1 MSSFRRYF
9 RLSNLGTVIFFFLNL
24 ILLLTIFTDGF
35 LNTEVVPTI
44 VVAYMMTVGI
54 SLSPIGEWFLALMVG
69 AKEIRRIDTK
79 IRIIPLLEVVYS
91 KAKKESPDMVNSIHL
106 KIIHDSSPN
115 AYALGR
121 HTICVTDGLFE
132 LSDDMIMGI
141 LAHEVGHLVNHHSVL
156 QLLIGGS
163 NMLITGFLLMLK
175 IIAYMITAIF
185 SIFAIRSRSFLAGFL
200 IAFTGALSTISIWL
214 WTKFCMLFL
223 MASMRANEYV
233 ADEYARTIGFGYE
246 LANALDTIHMNT
258 PSNGLL
264 KALYS
269 THPDYNDRVARLQ
282 EAGVAY
288 YRYY

>member
-1 MSSFRRYF
+1 M
-9 RLSNLGTVIFFFLNL
+9 
-24 ILLLTIFTDGF
+24 
-35 LNTEVVPTI
+35 
-44 VVAYMMTVGI
+44 
-54 SLSPIGEWFLALMVG
+54 
-69 AKEIRRIDTK
+69 
-79 IRIIPLLEVVYS
+79 LEVVYN
-91 KAKKESPDMVNSIHL
+91 KAKKESPDMVNTIHL
-106 KIIHDSSPN
+106 KIIHDSAPN

-132 LSDDMIMGI
+132 LSDDMIMGV
-141 LAHEVGHLVNHHSVL
+141 LAHEVGHIVNHHSVL

-175 IIAYMITAIF
+175 IIAYIITAIF
-185 SIFAIRSRSFLAGFL
+185 SVFAIRSRSFLAGTL
-200 IAFTGALSTISIWL
+200 IALTGAMSTVAIWL

-246 LANALDTIHMNT
+246 LASALDMIHSNT

-269 THPDYNDRVARLQ
+269 THPDHNDRVARLQ

-288 YRYY
+288 YRY

>member
-9 RLSNLGTVIFFFLNL
+9 RLSNIGTLMFFSLNL
-24 ILLLTIFTDGF
+24 MLLVAIFTDGF
-35 LNTEVVPTI
+35 LNAEAIPTI
-44 VVAYMMTVGI
+44 VVAYIVTIGI
-54 SLSPIGEWFLALMVG
+54 SLSPIGEWFLSVMVG
-69 AKEIRRIDTK
+69 AKEIKRIDTK
-79 IRIIPLLEVVYS
+79 IRIIPLLEVVYN

-121 HTICVTDGLFE
+121 HTICVTDGLFD

-141 LAHEVGHLVNHHSVL
+141 LAHEVGHIVNHHSVL

-163 NMLITGFLLMLK
+163 NALITGFLLMLK

-185 SIFAIRSRSFLAGFL
+185 SLFAIRSRNFLAGTL
-200 IAFTGALSTISIWL
+200 IALTGAISTIAIWL

-246 LANALDTIHMNT
+246 LAAALDTIHANA

-264 KALYS
+264 RALYS
-269 THPDYNDRVARLQ
+269 AHPDYNDRVARLQ
-282 EAGVAY
+282 EAGVGY
-288 YRYY
+288 YR